1 ILAVKVKTNVG
12 KPVVL
17 IVKDKNGEFLPIG
30 TNIYNGSGE
39 YQTIVGQ
46 AGVRVL
52 AFKANSMDALRER
65 VKLTGEA
72 LGPDA
77 AEKAAQYERYF
88 RDNIRRVQ
96 ERLENVPASAR
107 LRVYHSM
114 GNP

>member
-1 ILAVKVKTNVG
+1 MQFLWLA
-12 KPVVL
+12 
-17 IVKDKNGEFLPIG
+17 
-30 TNIYNGSGE
+30 
-39 YQTIVGQ
+39 Q

-88 RDNIRRVQ
+88 RDNILRVQ
-96 ERLENVPASAR
+96 ERLINSAASR
-107 LRVYHSM
+107 CLRVKNQMIRWPGIH
-114 GNP
+114 GLHR